1 MKRIGLFLDVVPNGG
16 GTFQYTQAMLDAVVA
31 LPAKRFTVVVVYTSN
46 LWQEH
51 LNKYNVQKFLVSKR
65 ALGDALGSIW
75 KMLGL
80 PLGIWRSINPF
91 FHPIAKLLIRQR
103 CDLWIFPSQDGRGYE
118 FPVPALISIHDL
130 MHRYERRFPEVGSA
144 REYRNREKHYRNVCK
159 WSLGVLVDSEVGR
172 KQVMESYGLQ
182 KNRIHPLPYIAPP
195 YVFNGDSLIDFDQRY
210 QLPEKFLFYPAK
222 MWAHKNHV
230 RLIEAVAQL
239 KASFADLKVVF
250 SGSQK
255 GAFNI
260 IMKHVAKLGLQD
272 DIVFLGHVPDEDM
285 LELYRRARALVMP
298 TFFGPTNIPPLEAFA
313 VGCPVAISNRY
324 GMPEQT
330 GDAALLFDPES
341 VEELA
346 YCIRR
351 LWTDDSLCQELVK
364 RGHIRAISWGPRQFA
379 ERLECIIEEVTTAS

>member
-1 MKRIGLFLDVVPNGG
+1 MVPNGG
-16 GTFQYTQAMLDAVVA
+16 GTFQYTQAVLDAVVA
-31 LPAKRFTVVVVYTSN
+31 LPPNRFSVVVVYTSN
-46 LWQEH
+46 LWQEYLIH
-51 LNKYNVQKFLVSKR
+51 NDIQKLLVPKR
-65 ALGDALGSIW
+65 VLGDALGSIW

-80 PLGIWRSINPF
+80 PLGTWRSINPF
-91 FHPIAKLLIRQR
+91 FHTIAKYLIRQQ

-172 KQVMESYGLQ
+172 QQVMESYGLQ

-195 YVFNGDSLIDFDQRY
+195 HVLNGGPSFDFDQRY
-210 QLPEKFLFYPAK
+210 LLPEKFLFYPAQ

-239 KASFADLKVVF
+239 KDSIADLKVVF

-255 GAFNI
+255 GAFDTI
-260 IMKHVAKLGLQD
+260 LKHVEGLGLQD

-285 LELYRRARALVMP
+285 TELYRRARALVMP
-298 TFFGPTNIPPLEAFA
+298 TFFGPTNIPPLEAFV

-341 VEELA
+341 VDELA
-346 YCIRR
+346 CCIRR
-351 LWTDDSLCQELVK
+351 LWTDDFLCQELIA
-364 RGHIRAISWGPRQFA
+364 RGHARAVSWGPRQFA
-379 ERLECIIEEVTTAS
+379 ERLECIIEEVMTAKLM